1 MKAEETK
8 WRQKWLGKAF
18 GVQGRAEGEEQKGER
33 LYLLPKIFDM

>member
-33 LYLLPKIFDM
+33 LYLSSKIFDM